1 MITGVCGGT
10 EDAKTLESC
19 SRQQIRFRVTCEKV
33 TPCIFCV
40 WRHHFCALPENG
52 FRQLRSTLQLELAQN
67 PPDIAGSSG
76 SSDATVRQN
85 RQWKTEGNQP
95 SARSLR
101 ILNETPLWPSV
112 N

>member
-52 FRQLRSTLQLELAQN
+52 VLGNYDPIQIELAENVCFSEPTSFQDLQGCWQEFYGA
-67 PPDIAGSSG
+67 PP
-76 SSDATVRQN
+76 R
-85 RQWKTEGNQP
+85 
-95 SARSLR
+95 
-101 ILNETPLWPSV
+101 TPQIHTLLL
-112 N
+112 